1 MTADQYNLYAVT
13 ERNSFYSEYNVK
25 FIGADSKEEA
35 LELYISEF
43 GDRFTK
49 GNDFLSYE
57 INRIP
62 YCRTNYKGCFKS
74 IEV

>member
-1 MTADQYNLYAVT
+1 MTADQYNLYTIT

-35 LELYISEF
+35 KALYELEF
-43 GDRFTK
+43 GDRFTSGK
-49 GNDFLSYE
+49 DYLGFE

-62 YCRTNYKGCFKS
+62 YCRTTYKGCFKS